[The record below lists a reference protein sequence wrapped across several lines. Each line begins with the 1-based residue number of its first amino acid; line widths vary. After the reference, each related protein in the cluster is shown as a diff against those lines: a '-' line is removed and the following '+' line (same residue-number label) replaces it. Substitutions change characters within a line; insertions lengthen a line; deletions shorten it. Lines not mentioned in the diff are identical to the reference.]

1 MSAPSRLY
9 LVRHGAAEGAA
20 GRAVGHVDL
29 PLSAAGREAVARLAA
44 TWPPGPPPGRLV
56 ASPLGRAAGTAAVL
70 AEAWGL
76 PPATPEPRLAEMS
89 FGAWDGRR
97 WDDVHAE
104 DGERFAAWSARW
116 WEEPSPGGEAFADL
130 VRRVGAWWDELWSGA
145 LGGSTGAPPGATVA
159 VTHAG
164 PIRAL
169 LAGRLGVPR
178 EEVWD
183 VAVGEARV
191 TAVEAAAGRPPR
203 LVFVDRPGFAGEEP
217 ATAPA
222 PA

>member
-1 MSAPSRLY
+1 VSASRLY
-9 LVRHGAAEGAA
+9 LVRHGLAEGAA

-29 PLSAAGREAVARLAA
+29 PLSAAGREAVARLAT
-44 TWPPGPPPGRLV
+44 TWAGRPPEFLV
-56 ASPLGRAAGTAAVL
+56 ASPLARAAATAAVL
-70 AEAWGL
+70 ADAWGL

-97 WDDVHAE
+97 WDELHAAE
-104 DGERFAAWSARW
+104 GERLAAWAARW
-116 WEEPSPGGEAFADL
+116 WEDPTPEGEGFADL
-130 VRRVGAWWDELWSGA
+130 VRRVGAWWDELW
-145 LGGSTGAPPGATVA
+145 GSAGSLPLSGATVA
-159 VTHAG
+159 ITHAG

-178 EEVWD
+178 EEVWE
-183 VAVGEARV
+183 VAIGEARV
-191 TAVEAAAGRPPR
+191 TAVEAAAGGPPR
-203 LVFVDRPGFAGEEP
+203 LVCVDRPGFADAEAP

>member
-1 MSAPSRLY
+1 MSASRLY
-9 LVRHGAAEGAA
+9 LVRHGLAEGAA

-29 PLSAAGREAVARLAA
+29 PLSAGGREAAERLAA
-44 TWPPGPPPGRLV
+44 TWVGRPPERLV
-56 ASPLGRAAGTAAVL
+56 ASPLARAAATAAVL
-70 AEAWGL
+70 ADAWGL

-97 WDDVHAE
+97 WDELHAAE
-104 DGERFAAWSARW
+104 GERLAAWAARW
-116 WEEPSPGGEAFADL
+116 WEDPTPEGEGFADL
-130 VRRVGAWWDELWSGA
+130 VRRVGEWWDELWGGA
-145 LGGSTGAPPGATVA
+145 GSPPPGATVA

-178 EEVWD
+178 EEVWE
-183 VAVGEARV
+183 VAIGEARV
-191 TAVEAAAGRPPR
+191 TAVEAAAGGAPR
-203 LVFVDRPGFAGEEP
+203 LVFVDRPGFAEEAP